1 MIKVSFYDEANDRLI
16 KFAVIVSRYKDKWVF
31 CRHKSRSTFE
41 IPGGHREEG
50 ETATAAAIR
59 ELSEETG
66 AKDFKIYPVCVY
78 SVKDDNG
85 EESFGMLYYAEIS
98 EFENELKFE
107 IESIHLFNGMPDKW
121 TYPDIQPKLMEE
133 VIQRKGIS

>member
-1 MIKVSFYDEANDRLI
+1 MIKVKFYDKVDDGLI

-31 CRHKSRSTFE
+31 CRHRARSTFE

-50 ETATAAAIR
+50 ETVTAAAFR

-66 AKDFKIYPVCVY
+66 AKIFNIYPVCVY
-78 SVKDDNG
+78 SVKENG
-85 EESFGMLYYAEIS
+85 RAESFGMLYYAEIS

-107 IESIHLFNGMPDKW
+107 IESIHFFDGIPDEW

-133 VIQRKGIS
+133 VIHRRGIS